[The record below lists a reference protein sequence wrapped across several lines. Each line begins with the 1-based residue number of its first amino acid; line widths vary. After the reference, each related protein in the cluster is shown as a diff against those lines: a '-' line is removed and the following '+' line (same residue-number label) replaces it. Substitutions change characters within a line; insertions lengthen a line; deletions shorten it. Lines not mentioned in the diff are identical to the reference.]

1 MAITVNDL
9 RRAILASG
17 DISQFAE
24 LYHLALHCPPI
35 DIVSNFETPLALQQS
50 TPLLSRINNELP
62 EMSDIFNKSNIEG
75 HLSFKGIDLQLIALA
90 PYGKNAGS
98 YLEYMI
104 DKVKP
109 DIIAVDAFSIDLRAH
124 MLYSYSL
131 PCAVGL
137 PIKTKIVNTN
147 TGQNYPESVI
157 YPGNILQTA
166 IIKSWLSKTPL
177 LPIGRPPEPIKY
189 EYLLWSGDIDIGYTE
204 RSQWKS
210 RQYVAYHSF
219 NEALKTTYDIQRV
232 NSLAMAASLNIVK
245 TLDSSRRLTVVEEA
259 CYLASRIADV
269 DAWAETQGRK
279 IQLLAIV
286 DITHYSDI
294 VDIISAMHQ
303 GVIDETYVLRKA
315 DTKLDEMFMVSQ
327 LSENLTGV
335 AEEVCPETTLA
346 QELFRS
352 QLDSYIKDK
361 DTEVLSESR
370 VHELI
375 TKIVEHTRIQPNV
388 IRGVSVRGTIAF
400 EEILRGLAYLHGD
413 ITQEILIKAA
423 MITLPPRLSLK
434 QKGNEN
440 TVISDIVKEIL
451 YGIRFHSRA
460 DEAKIGGGNELSTS
474 DTITALNQF
483 DQTALEQ
490 GQNISSGGSPA
501 VVSDIEKEQ
510 ETIRHLEDMDYI
522 KKDNHGQYSLTDK
535 ALSFLLNE
543 LEKKLRSGE
552 ISLDMYDQQKARL
565 MQQMSNVPD
574 PQFNM
579 PTGELAKTIM
589 EMMDAQDK
597 LWDTG
602 VNFNMMHVYY
612 HIKENCEKVDLSL
625 QKRDYYALRRLIDD
639 LWQQKILVAAEK
651 AQEYKLSGLAL
662 DILLRHLIDKNARGN
677 NIQAINGFVKAF
689 SNERKHEVRR
699 YSSGDTFRDISVRHT
714 LKEIVRHG
722 KQLSDVRNS
731 DFRVF
736 LKQPNKAQSD
746 IILCLDTSGSM
757 GFNQRLLYARMVAAG
772 LVHAVLRDGNRLG
785 VVAFDDY
792 GQSMIPLTNNDKEA
806 LLNFIAGL
814 TPRGNTNIGDGIKSS
829 RESLLQEHSR
839 NQKHIILISD
849 GLASAISE
857 SAFNQLKVIKG
868 QDLTEESALIETR
881 KAIAEGVK
889 VSVVHIARKGEPSDV
904 FINNLVRFGKGSI
917 YRIGDFD
924 DIKAILR

>member
-1 MAITVNDL
+1 MTITVNDL

-24 LYHLALHCPPI
+24 LYHLALHCPPL
-35 DIVSNFETPLALQQS
+35 DIVSNFETPLALQKS
-50 TPLLSRINNELP
+50 TPLLSRVNSRLP
-62 EMSDIFNKSNIEG
+62 ELSDVFNKRNSKG

-90 PYGKNAGS
+90 PYGKNVGK
-98 YLEYMI
+98 YLEHSI
-104 DKVKP
+104 EKVKP
-109 DIIAVDAFSIDLRAH
+109 DIIAVDAFSMDLRAH
-124 MLYSYSL
+124 MLYSLSL

-147 TGQNYPESVI
+147 TRQDYPESVI
-157 YPGNILQTA
+157 YPGNILQTT
-166 IIKSWLSKTPL
+166 IIKSWLSKIPVL
-177 LPIGRPPEPIKY
+177 SIGTPPEPIKY
-189 EYLLWSGDIDIGYTE
+189 EYLLWSGDIDTGYTE
-204 RSQWKS
+204 RSQWES
-210 RQYVAYHSF
+210 RQYIAYHSF
-219 NEALKTTYDIQRV
+219 DKALRTTYDIQRV

-245 TLDSSRRLTVVEEA
+245 TSDSFRRSTVAEEA
-259 CYLASRIADV
+259 CYLASRIADIDV
-269 DAWAETQGRK
+269 WAETQGRK

-286 DITHYSDI
+286 DIAHYSDI
-294 VDIISAMHQ
+294 VDIIAAMHQ
-303 GVIDETYVLRKA
+303 GIMDELYVSGKA
-315 DTKLDEMFMVSQ
+315 DTNLDEMYMVSQ

-335 AEEVCPETTLA
+335 AAEVCPEMTLA

-352 QLDSYIKDK
+352 QLDLYIKAK
-361 DTEVLSESR
+361 NTEILSESR

-375 TKIVEHTRIQPNV
+375 TKIVEHTRIHPNV

-413 ITQEILIKAA
+413 ITQETLIKAA

-434 QKGNEN
+434 QKGSEN
-440 TVISDIVKEIL
+440 AVISDIVKEIL
-451 YGIRFHSRA
+451 YKIRFHDRA
-460 DEAKIGGGNELSTS
+460 DEVKIASDKELSTS
-474 DTITALNQF
+474 DTLKALNQF
-483 DQTALEQ
+483 EQNALEQ
-490 GQNISSGGSPA
+490 GQNMSSGGSPA

-510 ETIRHLEDMDYI
+510 DTIRHLEEMNYI
-522 KKDNHGQYSLTDK
+522 KKDRNGQYSLTDK
-535 ALSFLLNE
+535 ALSFLLND

-552 ISLDMYDQQKARL
+552 ISMDTYDQQKARL

-574 PQFNM
+574 PQSYT
-579 PTGELAKTIM
+579 PTGELATTIM

-602 VNFNMMHVYY
+602 VNFNTMHIYY
-612 HIKENCEKVDLSL
+612 HIKENCENVDLNL
-625 QKRDYYALRRLIDD
+625 QKRDYNALRRLIDD
-639 LWQQKILVAAEK
+639 LWQQKILLAAEK
-651 AQEYKLSGLAL
+651 AQDYKLSGLAL

-677 NIQAINGFVKAF
+677 DIPSIKGFVKTF

-699 YSSGDTFRDISVRHT
+699 YSSGDVFRDISVRHT

-722 KQLSDVRNS
+722 KQLSDVKNS

-736 LKQPNKAQSD
+736 LKRPNKAQSD
-746 IILCLDTSGSM
+746 IILCLDISGSM

-772 LVHAVLRDGNRLG
+772 LVHAVLGDGNRLG
-785 VVAFDDY
+785 VVAFNDY
-792 GQSMIPLTNNDKEA
+792 GQSIMPLTESDKEE

-829 RESLLQEHSR
+829 RESLLREHSR

-857 SAFNQLKVIKG
+857 STFNQLKVIEG

-904 FINNLVRFGKGSI
+904 FINNLVRFGRGSI